1 MNELAFSIKLIQF
14 IKGAFTL
21 DNKPKFGFVLE
32 YVEDIEAAKRF
43 YVEVLHLE
51 IERAA
56 PVFIQF
62 DHFAIASDKSMSGSR
77 DPEVYWVVEDAETAF
92 AEFSHQAEVIQ
103 PIQQK
108 PFGKVF
114 GIKDPTGQPI
124 YLVEF
129 AKQRPSQS
137 VPGKSSG

>member
-1 MNELAFSIKLIQF
+1 MN
-14 IKGAFTL
+14 
-21 DNKPKFGFVLE
+21 NKPKFGFFLE
-32 YVEDIEAAKRF
+32 YVVDIEAAKRF

-56 PVFIQF
+56 PVFVQF
-62 DHFAIASDKSMSGSR
+62 NNFAIASDESMSGSR
-77 DPEVYWVVEDAETAF
+77 EPEVYWVVEDAETAF
-92 AEFSHQAEVIQ
+92 AEFTQKAEVIQ

-114 GIKDPTGQPI
+114 GIKDPAGQPI

-137 VPGKSSG
+137 VPGKSSD

>member
-1 MNELAFSIKLIQF
+1 MN
-14 IKGAFTL
+14 
-21 DNKPKFGFVLE
+21 NKPKFGFFLE

-51 IERAA
+51 VERAA

-62 DHFAIASDKSMSGSR
+62 DHFAIASDESMSGSR
-77 DPEVYWVVEDAETAF
+77 EPEVYWVVEDVEAAF
-92 AEFSHQAEVIQ
+92 AEFTQKTEVIQ
-103 PIQQK
+103 SIQQK

-114 GIKDPTGQPI
+114 GIKDPAGRPI
-124 YLVEF
+124 YLVDF

-137 VPGKSSG
+137 VPGKSSD

>member
-1 MNELAFSIKLIQF
+1 MN
-14 IKGAFTL
+14 
-21 DNKPKFGFVLE
+21 NKPKFGFFLE

-43 YVEVLHLE
+43 YVDVLHLE

-62 DHFAIASDKSMSGSR
+62 DHFAIASDESMSGSR
-77 DPEVYWVVEDAETAF
+77 EPEVYWVAEDVEAAF
-92 AEFSHQAEVIQ
+92 ADFTQKAEVIQ

-114 GIKDPTGQPI
+114 GIKDPTGQSI

-129 AKQRPSQS
+129 AKQRPSQQAT
-137 VPGKSSG
+137 KTSSY